1 MNTLKNRRPFR
12 PKNLTLLQGIAYQAI
27 DDIFLYEHRSK
38 YRAGKLIT
46 FQEYL
51 SALWFLKKIDTE
63 EFWNLLEGG
72 NSERT

>member
-1 MNTLKNRRPFR
+1 
-12 PKNLTLLQGIAYQAI
+12 
-27 DDIFLYEHRSK
+27 LYEHRSK